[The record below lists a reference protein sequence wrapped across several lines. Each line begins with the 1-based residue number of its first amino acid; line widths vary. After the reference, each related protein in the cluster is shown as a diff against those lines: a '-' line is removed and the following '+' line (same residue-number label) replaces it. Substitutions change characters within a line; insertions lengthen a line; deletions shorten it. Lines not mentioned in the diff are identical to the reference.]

1 MSSTLSSRRPSLAV
15 LYERLQAQSD
25 DPFQE
30 LEYAARLFPMEDD
43 EVVEKIY
50 TAPSTSSSVST
61 STPPRFDSSDSESDS
76 DSDDSD
82 SDVEPMYLD
91 NDAPYAYQTD
101 PVVIYDDEPFMPPR
115 QQSPIIVE
123 AVEAPPS
130 PKPVSRKTAPRA
142 KAAPPLPGQSRQ
154 RQRAR
159 SPISDVDSD
168 RDLDGESTGD
178 ASDDEYMPSPSL
190 NPRKRARSASP
201 AFSGRTSVSPPA
213 SASSSSRSTSS
224 EHRNK
229 RPRLPPP
236 SRNKQATLAEIQ
248 RVEISDDFND
258 FVCGVCGWVQRN
270 MRVPDFK
277 RHLKT
282 HQRVSDEGAQKGWRC
297 KGVLVSEA
305 TDYGLD
311 TDTPTYTFLGNQ
323 RVGGC
328 MKTFSRRDALK
339 RHLDNEN
346 VSCVGRPTAPTD
358 E

>member
-1 MSSTLSSRRPSLAV
+1 MSSTLSSRRPSLAI
-15 LYERLQAQSD
+15 LYNKLQAQSD
-25 DPFQE
+25 SYEE
-30 LEYAARLFPMEDD
+30 LEEAARLFPMEDD
-43 EVVEKIY
+43 EVVEKTY
-50 TAPSTSSSVST
+50 TAPSTFSTVST
-61 STPPRFDSSDSESDS
+61 FTPPRFDSSDSESDS
-76 DSDDSD
+76 DSDSDDSD
-82 SDVEPMYLD
+82 SDVEPMYLN

-101 PVVIYDDEPFMPPR
+101 SVVIYDDEPFLPPR

-123 AVEAPPS
+123 PIQAPPS

-142 KAAPPLPGQSRQ
+142 KAPPPLRSRQ
-154 RQRAR
+154 RKRAR
-159 SPISDVDSD
+159 SPVSDVDSD

-201 AFSGRTSVSPPA
+201 ASSGHTSVSPPA
-213 SASSSSRSTSS
+213 SASSSSSSTSS

-236 SRNKQATLAEIQ
+236 SRNRQATVAEIQ
-248 RVEISDDFND
+248 RVETSDDFND
-258 FVCGVCGWVQRN
+258 FVCGVCGWVQKN

-311 TDTPTYTFLGNQ
+311 TDAPTYTFLGHE

-346 VSCVGRPTAPTD
+346 VSCVGRPTAPTQ